1 MKPKFKIN
9 QKVFIH
15 PEIEESRAL
24 QQATIKEIMT
34 SRISGDIFY
43 LVVFPATE
51 QQEEMEIAVNQKYVS
66 KNHTFKLFL

>member
-24 QQATIKEIMT
+24 QKATIKEIMT
-34 SRISGDIFY
+34 SRISGDVFY
-43 LVVFPATE
+43 LVVFQATE
-51 QQEEMEIAVNQKYVS
+51 IQDELEIVVNQKYIS
-66 KNHTFKLFL
+66 KNYTFKLFF

>member
-24 QQATIKEIMT
+24 QHATIKEIIT
-34 SRISGDIFY
+34 SRISGDVFY

-51 QQEEMEIAVNQKYVS
+51 IQDELEIVVNQKYIS
-66 KNHTFKLFL
+66 KNYTFKLFL

>member
-24 QQATIKEIMT
+24 QHAQNGLWRM
-34 SRISGDIFY
+34 SHVLS
-43 LVVFPATE
+43 
-51 QQEEMEIAVNQKYVS
+51 AVILFIIINQI
-66 KNHTFKLFL
+66 NIQL